1 MKLIVIVGPTGIG
14 KTDLSINIAKHLDTH
29 IISSDSRQVYSE
41 LKIGTAPPRPEQL
54 SEIKHYMIAN
64 KSIHDYYNA
73 SMYELEVIDLIKNI
87 SQQKDSV
94 LLVGGSG
101 MYVDAV
107 CYGIDD
113 LPNIDQDLRNSLIKK
128 YNNEGIESIRFDLK
142 ILDFETYKKIDL
154 HNSKRILKALEISIQ
169 TGIPYSKFLTK
180 NKKKRDFEIIKI
192 GLNRERAELH
202 QRINQRVDIMV
213 TDGLVNEAKIFYK
226 YKDNNSLNTV
236 GYKELFAHFDG
247 EYDFETAI
255 ELIKRNSRRYARRQ
269 LTWFNKYSDIEWFHP
284 LEEQKIINY
293 IATR

>member
-14 KTDLSINIAKHLDTH
+14 KTDLSINIAKHFDTH

-41 LKIGTAPPRPEQL
+41 LKIGTAPPSPEQL

-128 YNNEGIESIRFDLK
+128 YNDEGIESIRFDLK

-180 NKKKRDFEIIKI
+180 DKKKRCFEIIKI
-192 GLNRERAELH
+192 GIDRDRAELH

-213 TDGLVNEAKIFYK
+213 ADGLVEEAKMFYK
-226 YKDNNSLNTV
+226 YKENNSLNTV

-247 EYDFETAI
+247 EYNIETAI
-255 ELIKRNSRRYARRQ
+255 ELVKRNSRRYARRQ

-284 LEEQKIINY
+284 SEEQKIIDY
-293 IATR
+293 ITTR